1 MWYYIVVPPSWIVA
15 CAQHIV
21 LPKKC
26 FHPDRGTCWS
36 WKLLQ
41 NVHSS
46 DVFARLSI
54 WDMALFWKSLK
65 LLFNQN
71 DTPENLRLRWKWAEF
86 EEIPTNIGFLMTS
99 SLWRGFAAKEGNI
112 FKLSSYLETAEEAAL
127 SCRDTFFSRSR
138 ATLASAKCYSKM
150 LLLLLL
156 IPCLCMCIVWIST
169 ATLSL
174 VFHPASDCDEYQMAN
189 ATLATPKCYF
199 CYCSSYM
206 YWAKFW
212 AKF

>member
-1 MWYYIVVPPSWIVA
+1 MLSTLCCLKSASTQIEAPVDHGNCCKTSTVQMFLQDSAFETW
-15 CAQHIV
+15 
-21 LPKKC
+21 LC
-26 FHPDRGTCWS
+26 FENRW
-36 WKLLQ
+36 
-41 NVHSS
+41 N
-46 DVFARLSI
+46 FFSI
-54 WDMALFWKSLK
+54 KMTA
-65 LLFNQN
+65 
-71 DTPENLRLRWKWAEF
+71 PENLRLRWKWAEF

-138 ATLASAKCYSKM
+138 ATLAFAKCYSKM